1 MNASSTFSQGSVSIL
16 GSEPIPLSTFSL
28 DIPIAGGTLKA
39 GAFLDRAGVPA
50 ATAATVFGVL
60 AHDTDATAATS
71 GVVYISGSFL
81 RDPIVA
87 ANPAATIDAT
97 YEDALRL
104 KNLYFER
111 SVGT

>member
-1 MNASSTFSQGSVSIL
+1 MGRTTATTLARSSA
-16 GSEPIPLSTFSL
+16 FSL
-28 DIPIAGGTLKA
+28 DVPAAGGVIKA

-50 ATAATVFGVL
+50 ATAATVFGIL

-81 RDPIVA
+81 RDKIVA
-87 ANPAATIDAT
+87 ANPAATIDAA

-104 KNLYFER
+104 KGLYFER
-111 SVGT
+111 SIGT